1 MSEAEFWKLIEDAR
15 LAARRVLDVPQQLIE
30 KLKLRSPSEII
41 GFEQALHTVYSRA
54 FHLRLWA
61 AATLVL
67 RYCSDDVFYDFRGW
81 LIAQGQAVFETVLND
96 PESLAEIDVT
106 TGDDGK
112 ARLFY
117 MCSVANKAYMERTG
131 RDLGEDMPPLRQPA
145 LLNEGVWNG
154 EQKKLP
160 EMFPR
165 LFAKYGMTGDIA
177 SMGR

>member
-1 MSEAEFWKLIEDAR
+1 MSEAEFWKLIEEACI
-15 LAARRVLDVPQQLIE
+15 AAGRVLDVPKQLIAR
-30 KLKLRSPSEII
+30 LKVRSPAEII
-41 GFEQALHTVYSRA
+41 GFEEALHAAYSKA
-54 FHLRLWA
+54 FDLRLWA

-81 LIAQGQAVFETVLND
+81 LIAQGQAVFEKVLNN

-117 MCSVANKAYMERTG
+117 MASVASKAYAERTR
-131 RDLGEDMPPLRQPA
+131 RDLDEDMPRLRQPT

-177 SMGR
+177 PVGH